1 MTMRAG
7 SLVCALVLVFAAS
20 AGAQPRVWP
29 GPRAEP
35 TEAALADARASFVR
49 GTELASE
56 GRWADALEA
65 FERAYARSGV
75 PAALFNVATTLRSL
89 GRYVEARDAF
99 DQLLEGA
106 PDDADEELRAEATR
120 LRSEVAARVALVILG
135 GVPRDPSAG
144 LWLDGVRLSLDE
156 TRPVTRDVDPGPHS
170 LRLELDAH
178 APWLWEGT
186 IEDGARV
193 TLEATLEA
201 LPETRR
207 RRPGLWITVSL
218 VVAAGLA
225 TGAYFAFFHDR
236 GLQPASEAVIRL

>member
-1 MTMRAG
+1 
-7 SLVCALVLVFAAS
+7 VLLFAAS

-29 GPRAEP
+29 SPRAEP
-35 TEAALADARASFVR
+35 TEAALAEARASFVR

-65 FERAYARSGV
+65 FEHSYARSGV

-106 PDDADEELRAEATR
+106 PDEELRTEATR

-135 GVPRDPSAG
+135 GVPRDPSAV
-144 LWLDGVRLSLDE
+144 LWLDGVRLALDD

-186 IEDGARV
+186 VEDGARV

-201 LPETRR
+201 LPATRR
-207 RRPGLWITVSL
+207 RRPGLWITLSL
-218 VVAAGLA
+218 VVVAGLA
-225 TGAYFAFFHDR
+225 TGAYFAFFRDR
-236 GLQPASEAVIRL
+236 GLHPASEAVIRL